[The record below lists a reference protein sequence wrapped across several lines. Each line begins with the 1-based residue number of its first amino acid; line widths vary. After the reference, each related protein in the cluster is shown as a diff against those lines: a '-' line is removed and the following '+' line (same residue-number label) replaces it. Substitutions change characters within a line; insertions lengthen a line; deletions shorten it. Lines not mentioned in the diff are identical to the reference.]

1 MLMQASV
8 KQALRRLDN
17 VDPGVKEFFKGA
29 AKTVAEGADPVD
41 ALAAALGCMSGFTEV
56 PQDRSLLT
64 QVRPGLSVSKP
75 SPRLPFEAVSLP
87 PRPVSLSPP
96 PALSLPNPPSALWVA
111 PPLAIDACISSFIS
125 MKNALDAMRLL
136 LLTLWL
142 GSRPCFAAEFLEKD
156 LFWQILTQQ
165 LCSTAWVAVKPH
177 GHLQRFHCI
186 KDAVCTS

>member
-1 MLMQASV
+1 MISAPAPKMLMQASV

-75 SPRLPFEAVSLP
+75 SPRLPFEAVSP
-87 PRPVSLSPP
+87 PSLLAPSPSPP
-96 PALSLPNPPSALWVA
+96 LQLFLSQTLPLRSGLPLHLPLMHVSAT
-111 PPLAIDACISSFIS
+111 SSI
-125 MKNALDAMRLL
+125 
-136 LLTLWL
+136 
-142 GSRPCFAAEFLEKD
+142 
-156 LFWQILTQQ
+156 
-165 LCSTAWVAVKPH
+165 
-177 GHLQRFHCI
+177 
-186 KDAVCTS
+186 